1 MYREER
7 CYIVAGIA
15 LGYMSR
21 MGSCTPY
28 GFKTTTSE
36 SEDMFI
42 YFESLFDVKSI
53 YSMYMLVLINY
64 RQRQSIVHKYIK

>member
-1 MYREER
+1 MLYGL
-7 CYIVAGIA
+7 YF
-15 LGYMSR
+15 
-21 MGSCTPY
+21 GSH
-28 GFKTTTSE
+28 KTTTSE